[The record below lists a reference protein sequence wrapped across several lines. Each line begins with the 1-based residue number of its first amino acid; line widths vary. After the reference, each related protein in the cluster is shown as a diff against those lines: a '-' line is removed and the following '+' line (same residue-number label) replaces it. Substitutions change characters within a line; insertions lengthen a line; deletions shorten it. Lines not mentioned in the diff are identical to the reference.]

1 MDSGTLALWL
11 VGVLW
16 ALFAAWVWVSQK
28 FMTNAHRLHVAL
40 RERQDLQGHNMLT
53 QATLD
58 RELRSMRQT
67 TDASVKLTGSV
78 LAERIDAISARLDE
92 VELACGLREK
102 PKTMGG
108 CGE

>member
-16 ALFAAWVWVSQK
+16 ALFALWVWVSQK
-28 FMTNAHRLHVAL
+28 FMTTAHELHRAL
-40 RERQDLQGHNMLT
+40 RERQDLQSHDMLT
-53 QATLD
+53 FDTMN
-58 RELRSMRQT
+58 RELRSVTQNAE
-67 TDASVKLTGSV
+67 ASNKLLGSV
-78 LAERIDAISARLDE
+78 LAERIDALSARLDD

-108 CGE
+108 AR

>member
-16 ALFAAWVWVSQK
+16 ALFALWVWVSQR
-28 FMTNAHRLHVAL
+28 FMENAHEIHVKL
-40 RERQDLQGHNMLT
+40 RERQDLQGHDMLT
-53 QATLD
+53 LDMLD
-58 RELRSMRQT
+58 RELRAMKQNADAQT
-67 TDASVKLTGSV
+67 KLTSLV
-78 LAERIDAISARLDE
+78 LAERIDALSARIDD

-108 CGE
+108 AK